1 MGRVAVDGAL
11 QWPSYEG
18 AWTMRAG
25 TGCIVKETVTK
36 VARSVEQALGV
47 WEGGKNRDGEGG
59 VGHNMSQVENFRI
72 VRRTVWRTCFQR
84 IRFSGLTKFSSRF
97 SDFKISE
104 NRVRTGLNRTST
116 YEFTNF
122 FGL

>member
-25 TGCIVKETVTK
+25 TGCIVKATVTK

-59 VGHNMSQVENFRI
+59 VGHNMSQVEIFGI
-72 VRRTVWRTCFQR
+72 VHRTVWRTCFQR
-84 IRFSGLTKFSSRF
+84 IRFSGFYGCYGTG
-97 SDFKISE
+97 
-104 NRVRTGLNRTST
+104 RTRNSGEKNGEKERGEDNGNVLN
-116 YEFTNF
+116 
-122 FGL
+122 

>member
-1 MGRVAVDGAL
+1 MLKSERFRVVHISRSDYVMGQVAVDGAL

-25 TGCIVKETVTK
+25 TGCIVKATVTK

-59 VGHNMSQVENFRI
+59 AGWVTICHKLKFSESSAGLSGGQFGGLVSSGSGFLIDSN
-72 VRRTVWRTCFQR
+72 VW
-84 IRFSGLTKFSSRF
+84 RFSGNK
-97 SDFKISE
+97 E
-104 NRVRTGLNRTST
+104 
-116 YEFTNF
+116 
-122 FGL
+122 